1 MKKALLITCALA
13 TLAMAFTSC
22 VTTHYESQAT
32 GDTLKMEQLAVK
44 DYDIIGPVTV
54 TATSS
59 ESQSF
64 LMLHQ
69 KKEGSEVVY
78 PMLLD
83 AAIKAGGQDVINV
96 RVSKK
101 LDSVITLGGIFGKEA
116 TYTYT
121 ATALAIKYNNKNIV
135 SEGIVYNKDGDV
147 VTTTKNTL
155 MASRSVTPVASG
167 SAGGI
172 KGLLAKIKSKL
183 PKLF

>member
-32 GDTLKMEQLAVK
+32 GGTLEMQQLAVK

-59 ESQSF
+59 ESSSF

-101 LDSVITLGGIFGKEA
+101 LDSVITLGGVFGKEA

-135 SEGIVYNKDGDV
+135 SESIVYNNGDV

-172 KGLLAKIKSKL
+172 KGILAKIKSKL

>member
-59 ESQSF
+59 ESSSF

-135 SEGIVYNKDGDV
+135 SESIVYNNGDV

-155 MASRSVTPVASG
+155 MASKSVTPVASG

-172 KGLLAKIKSKL
+172 KGILAKIKSKL
-183 PKLF
+183 QKLF

>member
-22 VTTHYESQAT
+22 VTTHYESQDR
-32 GDTLKMEQLAVK
+32 GGTLEMQQLAVK

-59 ESQSF
+59 ESSSF

-135 SEGIVYNKDGDV
+135 SESIVYNNGDV

>member
-22 VTTHYESQAT
+22 VTTHYESQDR
-32 GDTLKMEQLAVK
+32 GGTLEMQQLAVK

-59 ESQSF
+59 ESSSF

-135 SEGIVYNKDGDV
+135 SESIVYNNGDV

-155 MASRSVTPVASG
+155 MASKSVTPVASG

-172 KGLLAKIKSKL
+172 KGILAKIKSKL

>member
-22 VTTHYESQAT
+22 VTTHYESQDR
-32 GDTLKMEQLAVK
+32 GGTLEMQQLAVK

-59 ESQSF
+59 ESSSF

-135 SEGIVYNKDGDV
+135 SESIVYNNGDV

-155 MASRSVTPVASG
+155 MASKSVTPVASG